1 MLRQGGVAWVW
12 LCVAAMNL
20 LFEGQEIVQDVD
32 GGGAAGRDV
41 LQRLVSLDV
50 DRVGA
55 LPQVDLEH
63 LDATDGRI
71 ERGSQL
77 VAGSERERARVQG
90 GENDRVKERVRV
102 GGCACG
108 CGCECGYTT
117 YVW

>member
-41 LQRLVSLDV
+41 LQRLVSPDI

-55 LPQVDLEH
+55 HSKVHLKH
-63 LDATDGRI
+63 LDATDSRI
-71 ERGSQL
+71 ERGPQL
-77 VAGSERERARVQG
+77 MAGSDGEGERMQQGERTV
-90 GENDRVKERVRV
+90 
-102 GGCACG
+102 
-108 CGCECGYTT
+108 
-117 YVW
+117 